1 MRTAPAGG
9 SGTRADPPPRSAGRH
24 PEVAPIRARD
34 RFGGGFIWLPRKA
47 IPSHLKNLGNEAAL
61 RAARRGEDRVAIADL
76 SDSLEKIVL
85 GTARGIVLSPEE
97 RKRTAFHESGHA
109 LLRMLTPAP
118 TRSARS
124 RSSPA
129 GSPSASPTSTPDRPV
144 RRLRLP
150 ARPDHRRAGRPRRR
164 GGHLRRRHHR
174 RRERPRARQ
183 RHRPADGGPVV
194 NVTGHRAH
202 LGCFPARNHPRART
216 ALPRPPESSS
226 TPKPAGSSRNATG
239 RPWEPARQPGRAGP
253 AGPHAHGPGDP
264 GRGRGVRRSRHSAAT
279 PPRRDRRGQR
289 QNDHPGIGGQGPEW
303 PCQAAGTASV
313 PAGRARR
320 AGALRRNA
328 TAAPARQA
336 SARRCRRRRRA
347 DSDLLT
353 IALPADGPGRADD
366 LLPGHRRRVLAALT
380 V

>member
-164 GGHLRRRHHR
+164 GGHLRQRHHR

-216 ALPRPPESSS
+216 ALPRPPEKLID
-226 TPKPAGSSRNATG
+226 T
-239 RPWEPARQPGRAGP
+239 EARRIIEECY
-253 AGPHAHGPGDP
+253 
-264 GRGRGVRRSRHSAAT
+264 
-279 PPRRDRRGQR
+279 R
-289 QNDHPGIGGQGPEW
+289 QALGTCP
-303 PCQAAGTASV
+303 AAGT
-313 PAGRARR
+313 GWT
-320 AGALRRNA
+320 GW
-328 TAAPARQA
+328 PAR
-336 SARRCRRRRRA
+336 SWTRRPWTRTRRTAQPAFRRDTAPPR
-347 DSDLLT
+347 S
-353 IALPADGPGRADD
+353 PGAE
-366 LLPGHRRRVLAALT
+366 AK
-380 V
+380 

>member
-239 RPWEPARQPGRAGP
+239 RPWKPARQPGRAGP
-253 AGPHAHGPGDP
+253 AGPHANGPVDP
-264 GRGRGVRRSRHSAAT
+264 GRGRGVRRSRH
-279 PPRRDRRGQR
+279 PPRHRPAAIAGGRGKMTTLESVARDRNGHVRR
-289 QNDHPGIGGQGPEW
+289 L
-303 PCQAAGTASV
+303 AR
-313 PAGRARR
+313 PAGRPAGPGGRARCAGTLRLPR
-320 AGALRRNA
+320 AAGVS
-328 TAAPARQA
+328 AAVPGG
-336 SARRCRRRRRA
+336 RRCA
-347 DSDLLT
+347 DSDSLT
-353 IALPADGPGRADD
+353 TALPADGPGRADD
-366 LLPGHRRRVLAALT
+366 LLPRHRRRVLAALA